1 MGRRDPLTVTG
12 RRTILR
18 FAAAGVAALLA
29 RAPFAQTAGAG
40 AADPHAAARAAMV
53 EEIRAS
59 TRESASYTGIVRL
72 SDPVLRAMA
81 RVPRHEFVPASVA
94 SQAYANRPLPIGDGQ
109 TISQPFI
116 VALMTQMLAPR
127 ADHLVLEVG
136 TGSGWQAAVLARLVR
151 RVVSI
156 EIIDAL
162 AEGAAERLRL
172 LGVSNVE
179 THRGDGR
186 QGWPQCAPYD
196 GIIVTACA
204 AEVPP
209 ALVEQLRPGGR
220 MAIPVG
226 RPYGD
231 QDLYLVRK
239 SADGQV
245 SSRAVLPVAFVP
257 LTGGAA

>member
-1 MGRRDPLTVTG
+1 MQSEIDSLIEQIRADTLETRAWTGISALDPEVVEALRGTPRRD
-12 RRTILR
+12 
-18 FAAAGVAALLA
+18 
-29 RAPFAQTAGAG
+29 
-40 AADPHAAARAAMV
+40 
-53 EEIRAS
+53 
-59 TRESASYTGIVRL
+59 
-72 SDPVLRAMA
+72 
-81 RVPRHEFVPASVA
+81 FVPEE
-94 SQAYANRPLPIGDGQ
+94 QARYAYTNRPLPLGFGQ

-136 TGSGWQAAVLARLVR
+136 TGSGYQAAVLARLVR

-162 AEGAAERLRL
+162 AEGAAGRLRL
-172 LGVSNVE
+172 LGVTNVE

-209 ALVEQLRPGGR
+209 ALVAQLRPGGR

-257 LTGGAA
+257 LTGGAP

>member
-1 MGRRDPLTVTG
+1 MQSEIDSLIEQIRADTLETRAWTGIAALDPEVVEALRRTPRRD
-12 RRTILR
+12 
-18 FAAAGVAALLA
+18 
-29 RAPFAQTAGAG
+29 
-40 AADPHAAARAAMV
+40 
-53 EEIRAS
+53 
-59 TRESASYTGIVRL
+59 
-72 SDPVLRAMA
+72 
-81 RVPRHEFVPASVA
+81 FVPEEQARD
-94 SQAYANRPLPIGDGQ
+94 AYANRPLPLGFGQ

-151 RVVSI
+151 RVVSV